1 MALLRRGRQDPVDSR
16 AAGTV
21 AFWVRWAG
29 LAGPADQAISSGQA
43 ESLLGE
49 LSALVNAVH
58 PGLSWELAPGS
69 SSRHTLVVTAAGDP
83 QLRAT
88 ARRWLRAAPAA
99 DSVWS
104 YADTRPRAANPTGV
118 TLTID
123 GTEIALAAVRVLLTV
138 GPDAVNVVM
147 YHPAFPDLPDRAT
160 VRVAFLV
167 LDTVLGE
174 RDVECWIGEVQTTPA
189 PHPDAVRLT
198 DLVTAVDQLRAK
210 VTGPNGERG
219 WVLLRARDPN
229 GDVIVAGAARPLRP
243 MSAPHLDTHVRV
255 DVPYPSQGDGLPG
268 QSVLTDLQA
277 LGRHIRTTIDGS
289 GELLGEETTRGIR
302 TLHLYTDSTTP
313 TVEQIRACVS
323 GWSYG
328 AVGVHA
334 RPDATWKAI
343 AHLR

>member
-1 MALLRRGRQDPVDSR
+1 MAFLRRGRQDPASSP

-21 AFWVRWAG
+21 AFWVRWAVLAG
-29 LAGPADQAISSGQA
+29 LADEAIRSGQA

-99 DSVWS
+99 DSAWS
-104 YADTRPRAANPTGV
+104 YADTRPRATNPTGV
-118 TLTID
+118 TLAID

-147 YHPAFPDLPDRAT
+147 HHPAFPDLPDRAA

-174 RDVECWIGEVQTTPA
+174 RDVECWIGEVQTIPA
-189 PHPDAVRLT
+189 QHPDAVRLT
-198 DLVTAVDQLRAK
+198 DLVTAVDQLRAE

-219 WVLLRARDPN
+219 WVLLQAHAPN
-229 GDVIVAGAARPLRP
+229 GDAIVAGAARPLRP

-255 DVPYPSQGDGLPG
+255 DVPYPPQGNGLPG
-268 QSVLTDLQA
+268 QSVLANLQA
-277 LGRHIRTTIDGS
+277 LGHHIRTTIDGS

-302 TLHLYTDSTTP
+302 TLHVYTDSTTP
-313 TVEQIRACVS
+313 AVEQLRGCVG
-323 GWSYG
+323 GWPYG
-328 AVGVHA
+328 AITVHA
-334 RPDATWKAI
+334 ESDAAWKAVG
-343 AHLR
+343 HLR